1 MGVLGR
7 RDSRRTKGHWEVG
20 VPVVLPLSLL
30 VLVPPVAV
38 ALWEAGG
45 QQRWQTGTL
54 VALVTRDA
62 VLLVGAAISYLNWRL
77 TSSATL
83 AWYASAF
90 IAVSLHLMTFD
101 MLALAAQ
108 DGPRALA
115 PEQNPD
121 LIALLPLPVL
131 FFLALRGQKVPRSLD
146 PLAIAVIVALGT
158 GTLRMIQLYQGSAVA
173 RLQLDNEKPVAAV
186 MLVIGIV
193 ACTLLAHSWTLPGS
207 TRKTS
212 TVAGAVLLASQTATV
227 VAPTGSAR
235 ATMAALGTVGA
246 VFALAGCLEM
256 LSATTHAAETSADLI
271 RSGVGQ
277 TDPRALRD
285 REVLHELRATVAGIT
300 KAATLLRHS
309 ETVLPQ
315 VHRTQ
320 LERMIDGELA
330 RMERLLDDRPLRDR
344 RRVDIDEMIE
354 PLVVAQRALGYQV
367 CWEPSGIE
375 VAGSP
380 DEIVEAVH
388 ILLSNAGRHAS
399 HGPAT
404 IDVNREPTGM
414 VAIRISDSG
423 PGVDQEVKAH
433 LFERG
438 VHARSSSGEGIG
450 LHIARRLVRDQGGD
464 LRHEANRRSSGSTFV
479 VVLPSPDQESSS

>member
-1 MGVLGR
+1 MRVLGR
-7 RDSRRTKGHWEVG
+7 RDLRRRSGRWEVG
-20 VPVVLPLSLL
+20 VPVVLWLSLL
-30 VLVPPVAV
+30 VLVPPLAAV
-38 ALWEAGG
+38 LWQGG
-45 QQRWQTGTL
+45 EERWETGTL

-62 VLLVGAAISYLNWRL
+62 VLLEGAAIAYLNWRL

-83 AWYASAF
+83 AWYATAF

-101 MLALAAQ
+101 LIALAAQ

-115 PEQNPD
+115 PEKNPD

-131 FFLALRGQKVPRSLD
+131 FFLALRGATMPRGLR
-146 PLAIAVIVALGT
+146 PLAIGVIVAFGT
-158 GTLRMIQLYQGSAVA
+158 GTLRMIQLYQGSALA
-173 RLQLDNEKPVAAV
+173 RLELDDQTPVAAA
-186 MLVIGIV
+186 MLAIGV
-193 ACTLLAHSWTLPGS
+193 AACVLLARSWSLPGS
-207 TRKTS
+207 TRKS
-212 TVAGAVLLASQTATV
+212 SMLAAAILLGSQTATV
-227 VAPTGSAR
+227 VAPAGAAQ
-235 ATMAALGTVGA
+235 ATMAAFGSVGA
-246 VFALAGCLEM
+246 VFAVAGCLEM
-256 LSATTHAAETSADLI
+256 LGATTRAAESSADLI
-271 RSGVGQ
+271 RHGAEQ
-277 TDPRALRD
+277 ADLKALRD
-285 REVLHELRATVAGIT
+285 REVLHELRSTVAGIS
-300 KAATLLRHS
+300 KAAALLRHS
-309 ETVLPQ
+309 DTVLPQ

-320 LERMIDGELA
+320 LERMVDRELA

-344 RRVDIDEMIE
+344 RRVDIDELIE
-354 PLVVAQRALGYQV
+354 PLVIAQRALGYQV

-375 VAGSP
+375 AAGAP

-399 HGPAT
+399 RGPAS

-438 VHARSSSGEGIG
+438 VHARSSPGEGIG

-464 LRHEANRRSSGSTFV
+464 LRHEANRRSTGSTFV